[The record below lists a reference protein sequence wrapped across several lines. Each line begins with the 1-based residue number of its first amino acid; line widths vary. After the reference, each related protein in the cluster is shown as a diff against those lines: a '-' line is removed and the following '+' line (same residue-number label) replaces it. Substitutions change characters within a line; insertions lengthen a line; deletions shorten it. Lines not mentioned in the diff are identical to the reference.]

1 MALAVRLRNGLLGEA
16 FLGIRR
22 HLAAVAAAAP
32 SPAAAVQ
39 EQARAAEVLVGQLL
53 QHTAL
58 SRPSAVHAA
67 VRMPFGATEEQVRND
82 RRGRRFGGRS
92 LRVSEAVLLAQ
103 RHGVQVALS
112 PLGSSKHVPFLHVVV

>member
-22 HLAAVAAAAP
+22 HLAAVASCAP

-53 QHTAL
+53 QYTAL

-67 VRMPFGATEEQVRND
+67 VRMPFGAAEEQVRGPWGACSLLLVQSMHSTCTGLKD
-82 RRGRRFGGRS
+82 KRRWHVGRPAWRARI
-92 LRVSEAVLLAQ
+92 
-103 RHGVQVALS
+103 
-112 PLGSSKHVPFLHVVV
+112 SSQIPICL